1 MGQAGLPAPAM
12 RILLVEDSPSDAD
25 LVQQALQLSGAGRFD
40 FTCVERLQDALARLG
55 NESFDVL
62 LLDLSLPDSSG
73 AETFRRAHSAAPL
86 VPIVVLTGANDES
99 LGLTAVQEGVQ
110 DYLVKGQADGR
121 QIARAI
127 RYAIERK
134 QAGEQLRQQEEWLRV
149 TLASIGDA
157 VIAGDTHGRVNFLN
171 PVAESLTGWK
181 ADEALGQP
189 IQRVFHIINEL
200 TRQPADDLVSRV
212 LSEKRVLS
220 LANHTALLT
229 KDGHER
235 PVEDSAAP
243 ILAAAG
249 QVVGVVVVFHCVA
262 DKRLAQ
268 TVLAAAHAQAVSEKN
283 RLDAV
288 MESLP
293 VGVAIL
299 DSEGGIVRSNKAF
312 GKLWGKPRPQAQEV
326 HDYAKFKAWWADSGL
341 PVQPEEWASAQAVQ
355 QGRTVVGQLMRIE
368 TFDGAQRFVQNSAAP
383 IRDPGGEIVGC
394 VVAIDDVTELERAEL
409 ELRRSNEDLSQFAF
423 AISHDLR
430 SPLNAVSSY
439 AKQIAEEYGDKLG
452 GEAGVYLSY
461 LTSATDRMRHFI
473 SDLLAY
479 SRVAGDSGG
488 NGAQISSDEALRS
501 AELNLQGRIHE
512 TRAVITHD
520 PLPDVVGSSTL
531 LAQLFQNLLENAMK
545 FRGEKAPLIRV
556 SVERGDQE
564 WVFCVSDNGI
574 GIDPKRIEQVFLIF
588 KRMHGDQ
595 YEGTGIGLAICR
607 KIVERHGGRI
617 WAESGLGK
625 GTRFYFTLPV
635 RAVVG
640 EQSSAL

>member
-1 MGQAGLPAPAM
+1 
-12 RILLVEDSPSDAD
+12 
-25 LVQQALQLSGAGRFD
+25 
-40 FTCVERLQDALARLG
+40 
-55 NESFDVL
+55 
-62 LLDLSLPDSSG
+62 
-73 AETFRRAHSAAPL
+73 
-86 VPIVVLTGANDES
+86 
-99 LGLTAVQEGVQ
+99 
-110 DYLVKGQADGR
+110 
-121 QIARAI
+121 
-127 RYAIERK
+127 
-134 QAGEQLRQQEEWLRV
+134 
-149 TLASIGDA
+149 
-157 VIAGDTHGRVNFLN
+157 
-171 PVAESLTGWK
+171 
-181 ADEALGQP
+181 
-189 IQRVFHIINEL
+189 
-200 TRQPADDLVSRV
+200 
-212 LSEKRVLS
+212 
-220 LANHTALLT
+220 
-229 KDGHER
+229 
-235 PVEDSAAP
+235 
-243 ILAAAG
+243 
-249 QVVGVVVVFHCVA
+249 VFHCVA
-262 DKRLAQ
+262 ERRRAQ
-268 TVLAAAHAQAVSEKN
+268 TALAAAHAQAVSDKN

-299 DSEGGIVRSNKAF
+299 DSKGGSVRSNNAF
-312 GKLWGKPRPQAQEV
+312 DELWGKPRPQAREV
-326 HDYAKFKAWWADSGL
+326 HDYAKFKAWWPDSGR

-368 TFDGAQRFVQNSAAP
+368 TFDGAQRFIQNSAAP
-383 IRDPGGEIVGC
+383 IRDAESEIVGC

-439 AKQIAEEYGDKLG
+439 AKQIAEEYGGKLG
-452 GEAGVYLSY
+452 SEADVYLSY
-461 LTSATDRMRHFI
+461 LTSATDRMRRLI

-488 NGAQISSDEALRS
+488 KGASISSDEALRS

-531 LAQLFQNLLENAMK
+531 LALLFQNLLENAMK
-545 FRGEKAPLIRV
+545 FRGEEAPHIHV

-564 WVFCVSDNGI
+564 WGFCVSDNGI

-588 KRMHGDQ
+588 KRLHGDR

-617 WAESGLGK
+617 WADSGP
-625 GTRFYFTLPV
+625 GTGSRFYFTLPV

-640 EQSSAL
+640 AQPSAR

>member
-1 MGQAGLPAPAM
+1 MAG
-12 RILLVEDSPSDAD
+12 
-25 LVQQALQLSGAGRFD
+25 
-40 FTCVERLQDALARLG
+40 AR
-55 NESFDVL
+55 
-62 LLDLSLPDSSG
+62 
-73 AETFRRAHSAAPL
+73 
-86 VPIVVLTGANDES
+86 
-99 LGLTAVQEGVQ
+99 
-110 DYLVKGQADGR
+110 
-121 QIARAI
+121 
-127 RYAIERK
+127 
-134 QAGEQLRQQEEWLRV
+134 
-149 TLASIGDA
+149 
-157 VIAGDTHGRVNFLN
+157 
-171 PVAESLTGWK
+171 
-181 ADEALGQP
+181 
-189 IQRVFHIINEL
+189 
-200 TRQPADDLVSRV
+200 
-212 LSEKRVLS
+212 EKRVVS

-229 KDGHER
+229 RNGREI
-235 PVEDSAAP
+235 PIEDSTAP
-243 ILAAAG
+243 IQDSAG
-249 QVVGVVVVFHCVA
+249 QIAGVVLVFHDVTE
-262 DKRLAQ
+262 KRRAHGAA
-268 TVLAAAHAQAVSEKN
+268 LAAAHAQAVNDKN

-299 DSEGGIVRSNKAF
+299 DSKGGNVHSNNAF
-312 GKLWGKPRPQAQEV
+312 DKLWGKPRPQAREV
-326 HDYAKFKAWWADSGL
+326 HDYAKFRAWWPDSGR

-383 IRDPGGEIVGC
+383 IRDAGGEIVGC

-430 SPLNAVSSY
+430 SPLNAISSY
-439 AKQIAEEYGDKLG
+439 AKQIAEEYGGKLG
-452 GEAGVYLSY
+452 GEADTYLSY
-461 LTSATDRMRHFI
+461 LTSATDRMRRLI

-479 SRVAGDSGG
+479 SRVAGDSRGK
-488 NGAQISSDEALRS
+488 GASISGDEALRS

-520 PLPDVVGSSTL
+520 PMPDVVGSSTL

-545 FRGEKAPLIRV
+545 FRGEEAPRIHV

-588 KRMHGDQ
+588 KRLHGDR

-617 WAESGLGK
+617 WAESGPGM
-625 GTRFYFTLPV
+625 GSRFYFALPV
-635 RAVVG
+635 RAVSG
-640 EQSSAL
+640 EQSSGR